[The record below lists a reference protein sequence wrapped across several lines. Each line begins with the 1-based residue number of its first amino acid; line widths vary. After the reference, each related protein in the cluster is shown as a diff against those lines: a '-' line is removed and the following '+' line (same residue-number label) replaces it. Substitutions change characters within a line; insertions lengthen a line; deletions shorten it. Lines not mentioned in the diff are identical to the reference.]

1 MWDLRTIL
9 SHTQRYTAT
18 CVNNALEQRYIW
30 PIIREGDNLE
40 LPSPSKKYVSTY
52 SMSFCLL
59 LYIFYI
65 FYIRIYI
72 HTHSVW
78 LYIHFYNYCDC
89 GTWLSCYEF
98 WKHTNCSKHLHLWDS
113 FSSLCPEV
121 LMSRLAPYS
130 ITSFSPLQSLPKGWI

>member
-1 MWDLRTIL
+1 M
-9 SHTQRYTAT
+9 
-18 CVNNALEQRYIW
+18 CVNNALEQRHIW

-72 HTHSVW
+72 HTHI
-78 LYIHFYNYCDC
+78 LYDC
-89 GTWLSCYEF
+89 TYI
-98 WKHTNCSKHLHLWDS
+98 
-113 FSSLCPEV
+113 
-121 LMSRLAPYS
+121 S
-130 ITSFSPLQSLPKGWI
+130 ITTVIVVRD